1 MRLATYN
8 ANSIR
13 VRLPSVLGWLGAN
26 QPDVL
31 GIQETKVD
39 DPEFPA
45 DAFRDAGWHVEFHGQ
60 KARNGVAL
68 VSKRPPDE
76 LVKGL
81 VLDGEDDR
89 RLIAARYGDL
99 WVVNTYVPNGTQV
112 GTDKF
117 EYKLRWFDALRAFFE
132 DRFSPDQPV
141 VWMGDVNVAP
151 TPDDVFDSE
160 KHLGGIG
167 HHPAEFEALGKVVGW
182 GWTDLFRKFHQGPGH
197 YTFWEFVIRGSASKN
212 LGWRIDHIYGT
223 RPVAE
228 RCVDCRIDKEPRLQE
243 RPSDHTYVV
252 ADVEGF

>member
-13 VRLPSVLGWLGAN
+13 VRLPSVLDWLKDH

-31 GIQETKVD
+31 GLQETKVD

-45 DAFRDAGWHVEFHGQ
+45 REFQVAGWHVEFHGQ
-60 KARNGVAL
+60 KARNGVAI
-68 VSKRPPDE
+68 VSRTAPDE
-76 LVKGL
+76 LIKGL
-81 VLDGEDDR
+81 PLDGEDDK
-89 RLIAARYGDL
+89 RLIAARFGDL

-117 EYKLRWFDALRAFFE
+117 AYKLRWFDELLRFFQE
-132 DRFSPDQPV
+132 RFRPDQPV
-141 VWMGDVNVAP
+141 VWLGDVNVAP
-151 TPDDVFDSE
+151 TPDDVFDSPR
-160 KHLGGIG
+160 HLGGVG
-167 HHPAEFEALGKVVGW
+167 HHPDEFAALGKVVDW
-182 GWTDLFRKFHQGPGH
+182 GWIDLFRKFHQGPGH
-197 YTFWEFVIRGSASKN
+197 YTFWEFVIRGSVSKN

-223 RPVAE
+223 KPVAE
-228 RCVDCRIDKEPRLQE
+228 RCASCFIDKEPRLQE